1 MEELHGSLNARFED
15 AGRGEVAGNGRRR
28 EGGGRGCPG

>member
-1 MEELHGSLNARFED
+1 MEELHGGLIAWLEG

-28 EGGGRGCPG
+28 TGGGRG